1 MLSITSTY
9 AIRAVLYLA
18 QQSPWARKTGI
29 KEISENL
36 DIPKPF
42 LGKVLQVLARKNM
55 ISSQKGPAG
64 GFYLTIEQMQKT
76 FWEVVNV
83 FDNQEIIS
91 GCVLGHPHCESHN
104 PCPMHQVVFKPK
116 QQILT
121 VFQSYTIE
129 SLSKLTKT
137 QKLKI

>member
-9 AIRAVLYLA
+9 AIRSVLYLA
-18 QQSPWARKTGI
+18 QHVPWARKAGI

-36 DIPKPF
+36 DIPKAF
-42 LGKVLQVLARKNM
+42 LGKVLQILARKNM

-64 GFYLTIEQMQKT
+64 GFYLTPEQMQKT
-76 FWEVVNV
+76 IWEVVNV
-83 FDNQEIIS
+83 FDHQEIIS
-91 GCVLGHPHCESHN
+91 GCVLGHPHCDSRN
-104 PCPMHQVVFKPK
+104 PCPMHQVIFKPK

-129 SLSKLTKT
+129 ALSKLTQS